1 MAGKV
6 IFEVTMGSLEGQT
19 YIYEEADRVFVGR
32 QEDCGVVLPER
43 TVSRYH
49 CLLNINP
56 PTVKLQDF
64 GSLNGTYLNE
74 KMIGRRERDKSRE
87 EAGEEVHE
95 EYELHD
101 GDRIRLGK
109 SCELRCRIEMPEPAL
124 DGQDPDGTMVEPMD
138 EDMTM
143 PEPDPEAEA
152 RKEAE
157 RLEEEARK
165 EAERLEEEARKEAER
180 RAEEARIE
188 AERKAAEEARK
199 EAERLAE
206 EARKE
211 AERLAEKVRI
221 EAERRAAEEEARKE
235 AERKAEEALK
245 EAERLAEE
253 ARVEAERRAAE
264 EKARKEAE
272 RKAEEARKEAER
284 LAEEAR
290 IEAERREAALRK
302 EAEQRMAAALKEAAA
317 RKEAEKKAEKARKEA
332 EKKAEEARREA
343 EMKAEEARREAER
356 KAKEEAA
363 RKEAER
369 KAEEARKEAERK
381 AEEARKEAE
390 RLAAEAKKEAERR
403 AKEEALRKEAER
415 LAEEARKEAERRA
428 EEARKEAERRAEEAR
443 KAEKA
448 RLEAERKAKEEAAR
462 KEAERKA
469 REEAERKA
477 KEEAA
482 RKKKEEERLAAAMK
496 PAQKKCRGCGKT
508 FTPTAPDNNL
518 CADCLKDQGKILDD
532 ILRVMI
538 QGALAQQGEKLEAS
552 PVDGYDKVGLLGKG
566 GMGEVWKVR
575 ERKTGKILALKTML
589 PEIAADR
596 KAKDMFL
603 REAGICEFLKHKNV
617 VRTYQTGCADG
628 VFFILMDLCGGGSV
642 EDLMRRNGGKLSLNL
657 ATYIILQ
664 ALDGLDYVHKV
675 DLTTEI
681 KKKGLFGGKQ
691 TVSAKGVVH
700 RDFKPGN
707 IFLSDHSD
715 HPVAMVADF
724 GMAKAFQTAGLTDMS
739 APDQAKGTVP
749 FMPRQQV
756 LDCRFAKPEVDV
768 WAAAA
773 SYYNMLTGQFPKNL
787 KPGPLL
793 WQGLVTESAV
803 PIRKRNS
810 SIPAGIAQV
819 VDRALVEKPEI
830 GFKSAAEFR
839 RKLAAVLP
847 EETRKYCRSLLK

>member
-1 MAGKV
+1 MPGKV
-6 IFEVTMGSLEGQT
+6 FFEVTMGALEGQVFT
-19 YIYEEADRVFVGR
+19 YEEADRVFVGR
-32 QEDCGVVLPER
+32 SDDCGVILPEK

-74 KMIGRRERDKSRE
+74 QIIGRRERTQTRE
-87 EAGEEVHE
+87 EAGGEAHD

-109 SCELRCRIEMPEPAL
+109 SCELRCRIELPEPEM
-124 DGQDPDGTMVEPMD
+124 DEPDPDGTMVEPQD
-138 EDMTM
+138 GGMTM
-143 PEPDPEAEA
+143 PDPGRRMSPEDGEALKEAERLMEEARKETEAARAEAERLAAEAQKEAEAA

-157 RLEEEARK
+157 RLAEEARK
-165 EAERLEEEARKEAER
+165 EAELL
-180 RAEEARIE
+180 AEEARREAEAARAE
-188 AERKAAEEARK
+188 AERLAAEAQKEAEAARK

-211 AERLAEKVRI
+211 AERLVEEARKEAEAARK
-221 EAERRAAEEEARKE
+221 EAERMAEEARKE
-235 AERKAEEALK
+235 AERKAKEEAAQK
-245 EAERLAEE
+245 EAD
-253 ARVEAERRAAE
+253 
-264 EKARKEAE
+264 
-272 RKAEEARKEAER
+272 
-284 LAEEAR
+284 
-290 IEAERREAALRK
+290 LRK

-317 RKEAEKKAEKARKEA
+317 R
-332 EKKAEEARREA
+332 REA
-343 EMKAEEARREAER
+343 EQKAEEARREAER
-356 KAKEEAA
+356 KAEEARKEAERKKEAA

-381 AEEARKEAE
+381 KEAARKEAERKAEEARKEAE
-390 RLAAEAKKEAERR
+390 RKKEAARR
-403 AKEEALRKEAER
+403 EAER
-415 LAEEARKEAERRA
+415 LAEEARKEADRRA
-428 EEARKEAERRAEEAR
+428 EEARKKKAEE
-443 KAEKA
+443 EKQ
-448 RLEAERKAKEEAAR
+448 
-462 KEAERKA
+462 
-469 REEAERKA
+469 
-477 KEEAA
+477 
-482 RKKKEEERLAAAMK
+482 AAAMK
-496 PAQKKCRGCGKT
+496 PARRNCRGCGKL

-518 CADCLKDQGKILDD
+518 CTDCLKDQGKILDD
-532 ILRVMI
+532 ILMALI
-538 QGALAQQGEKLEAS
+538 GGALAQQGEKLEAS
-552 PVDGYDKVGLLGKG
+552 PVEGYDKVGLLGKG

-575 ERKTGKILALKTML
+575 EKKTGKILALKTML

-596 KAKDMFL
+596 KAKNMFL

-628 VFFILMDLCGGGSV
+628 VFYILMDLCGGGSV
-642 EDLMRRNGGKLSLNL
+642 EDLMKRSGGKLSLNL

-664 ALDGLDYVHKV
+664 VLDGLDYVHKLE
-675 DLTTEI
+675 LTVEI

-691 TVSAKGVVH
+691 TVNVKGVVH

-724 GMAKAFQTAGLTDMS
+724 GMAKAFETAGLTDMS
-739 APDQAKGTVP
+739 APGEAKGTVP

-756 LDCRFAKPEVDV
+756 LDCRYAKPEVDV

-773 SYYNMLTGQFPKNL
+773 SYYNMLTGDFPKNL

-803 PIRKRNS
+803 PIRRRDP
-810 SIPAGIAQV
+810 SIPAGVAQV
-819 VDRALVEKPEI
+819 IDQALIEKPQI
-830 GFKSAAEFR
+830 GFQSAAEFR
-839 RKLAAVLP
+839 RKLAAALP
-847 EETRKYCRSLLK
+847 ADTKKYCKMLLG

>member
-1 MAGKV
+1 MPGKV
-6 IFEVTMGSLEGQT
+6 FFEVTMGALEGQVFT
-19 YIYEEADRVFVGR
+19 YEEADRVFVGR
-32 QEDCGVVLPER
+32 SDDCGVILPEK

-74 KMIGRRERDKSRE
+74 QIIGRRERTQTRE
-87 EAGEEVHE
+87 EAGGEAHD

-109 SCELRCRIEMPEPAL
+109 SCELRCRIELPEPEM
-124 DGQDPDGTMVEPMD
+124 DEPDPDGTMVEPQD
-138 EDMTM
+138 GGMTM
-143 PEPDPEAEA
+143 PEPGRRMRTEDGEAGDEKARREA
-152 RKEAE
+152 
-157 RLEEEARK
+157 EEARK
-165 EAERLEEEARKEAER
+165 EAEAARKEAER
-180 RAEEARIE
+180 QAEEARRE
-188 AERKAAEEARK
+188 AERLVEEARREAEAARK

-211 AERLAEKVRI
+211 AESLADKARR
-221 EAERRAAEEEARKE
+221 EAEHLVEEARKE
-235 AERKAEEALK
+235 AERQAEE
-245 EAERLAEE
+245 
-253 ARVEAERRAAE
+253 V
-264 EKARKEAE
+264 RKEAE
-272 RKAEEARKEAER
+272 RQAEEARKEAER
-284 LAEEAR
+284 QAEEAR
-290 IEAERREAALRK
+290 KEAERQAEDARKEAEQKAKEEAAQKEAELRK

-317 RKEAEKKAEKARKEA
+317 R
-332 EKKAEEARREA
+332 REA
-343 EMKAEEARREAER
+343 EQKAEEARREAER
-356 KAKEEAA
+356 KAEEARKEAERKKEAA

-381 AEEARKEAE
+381 KEAARKEAERKAEEARKEAE
-390 RLAAEAKKEAERR
+390 RKKEAARR
-403 AKEEALRKEAER
+403 EAER

-428 EEARKEAERRAEEAR
+428 EEERRR
-443 KAEKA
+443 KAE
-448 RLEAERKAKEEAAR
+448 EE
-462 KEAERKA
+462 KQ
-469 REEAERKA
+469 
-477 KEEAA
+477 
-482 RKKKEEERLAAAMK
+482 AAAMK
-496 PAQKKCRGCGKT
+496 PARRNCRGCGKL

-518 CADCLKDQGKILDD
+518 CTDCLKDQGKILDD
-532 ILRVMI
+532 ILMALI
-538 QGALAQQGEKLEAS
+538 GGALAQQGEKLEAS
-552 PVDGYDKVGLLGKG
+552 PVEGYDKVGLLGKG

-575 ERKTGKILALKTML
+575 EKKTGKILALKTML

-596 KAKDMFL
+596 KAKNMFL

-628 VFFILMDLCGGGSV
+628 VFYILMDLCGGGSV
-642 EDLMRRNGGKLSLNL
+642 EDLMKRSGGKLSLNL

-664 ALDGLDYVHKV
+664 VLDGLDYVHKLE
-675 DLTTEI
+675 LTVEI

-691 TVSAKGVVH
+691 TVNVKGVVH

-724 GMAKAFQTAGLTDMS
+724 GMAKAFETAGLTDMS
-739 APDQAKGTVP
+739 APGEAKGTVP

-756 LDCRFAKPEVDV
+756 LDCRYAKPEVDV

-773 SYYNMLTGQFPKNL
+773 SYYNMLTGDFPKNL

-803 PIRKRNS
+803 PIRRRDP
-810 SIPAGIAQV
+810 SIPAGVAQV
-819 VDRALVEKPEI
+819 IDQALIEKPQI
-830 GFKSAAEFR
+830 GFQSAAEFR
-839 RKLAAVLP
+839 RKLAAALP
-847 EETRKYCRSLLK
+847 ADTKKYCKMLLR